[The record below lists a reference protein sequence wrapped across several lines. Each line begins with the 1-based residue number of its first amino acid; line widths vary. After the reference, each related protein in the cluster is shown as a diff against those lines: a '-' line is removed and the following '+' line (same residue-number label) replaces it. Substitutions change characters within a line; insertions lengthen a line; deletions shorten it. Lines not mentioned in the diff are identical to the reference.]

1 MISIARLVWRMA
13 MRLVRQFALVL
24 TLCASISPGIA
35 HAADAFI
42 EKPNGEQP
50 TVADRRGFP
59 PHIKSVDVKMPAP
72 LQVRIIVS
80 SPSPTQ
86 SPDGGQ
92 PFDLTFGF
100 ATDSARLTAEGRLQ
114 LDRLAGIIRVQD
126 HPDQTYL
133 IEGHSDPRG
142 PAFYNRQLSTQRAR
156 AVKDYLVR
164 EHGFESKRILTH
176 GWGET
181 RPSNPEKPAS
191 VENRGV
197 EVSRIYPEPVPP
209 GHTPKGTTTRPPAV
223 EVEIVVPARAKVKIA
238 RDHGAP
244 VFRKLRPARRD
255 TERDHEIKVI
265 IDGCSRSRSR
275 HLDLDDFGGSVRP
288 AICVGRK

>member
-1 MISIARLVWRMA
+1 MKM
-13 MRLVRQFALVL
+13 VRRCALLL
-24 TLCASISPGIA
+24 TLFAGTGPAIA
-35 HAADAFI
+35 HAADA
-42 EKPNGEQP
+42 PTQQP
-50 TVADRRGFP
+50 SRERPAVADRRGVP
-59 PHIKSVDVKMPAP
+59 PHIRSGEIELPPP

-80 SPSPTQ
+80 SPSRTQ
-86 SPDGGQ
+86 SSDGGR

-100 ATDSARLTAEGRLQ
+100 ATESATLTAEGKRQ
-114 LDRLAGIIRVQD
+114 LDRLANIIRVQD

-133 IEGHSDPRG
+133 IEGHADPRG
-142 PAFYNRQLSTQRAR
+142 PTFYNRQLSIQRAH

-181 RPSNPEKPAS
+181 RPINPNKPAS

-197 EVSRIYPEPVPP
+197 EVSRIYPEPVPLSHSP
-209 GHTPKGTTTRPPAV
+209 NGTTTLHRPPAV
-223 EVEIVVPARAKVKIA
+223 EVEIVVPRQAKVKIA

-244 VFRKLRPARRD
+244 QLRKLRPARRD
-255 TERDHEIKVI
+255 TEPDHELKVI

-275 HLDLDDFGGSVRP
+275 HVDLDDFGGSVRP